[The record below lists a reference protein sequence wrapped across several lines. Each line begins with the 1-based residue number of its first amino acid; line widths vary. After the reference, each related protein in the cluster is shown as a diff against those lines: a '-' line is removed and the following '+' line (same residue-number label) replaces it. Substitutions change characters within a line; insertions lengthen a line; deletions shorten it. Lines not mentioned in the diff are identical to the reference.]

1 MEGRRSLMLRSS
13 GFVDQ
18 IQTHPRQMR
27 DISVSCP
34 VLVLDL
40 AELPHLL
47 QAAGVLTAVSTGL
60 LL

>member
-1 MEGRRSLMLRSS
+1 MLRSS